1 MKLLGSS
8 IKGWEQLSE
17 RRHFTKQYLWHLKQ
31 AAPFLYVMSRRR
43 WHGSINTNTSNNW
56 FMNLQLMSNHS
67 DLEVIDYHKV
77 YSCWTCSWLFSMHLF
92 YDSSWNTAVGQW
104 SFMLQCH
111 NKTFKNAQ
119 LLLPFGLEV
128 MYMFRFTPYKK
139 HWQQQQHTLI
149 SSHRSCTKH
158 LPTKILSSNNFKL
171 LIVK

>member
-1 MKLLGSS
+1 MCFFHAGFLFTCDVGVVKATMKLLGSS

-77 YSCWTCSWLFSMHLF
+77 YSCWTCSCITPLIRETSPKTSHSRLKL
-92 YDSSWNTAVGQW
+92 SPH
-104 SFMLQCH
+104 QCVWIH
-111 NKTFKNAQ
+111 VRVKKGYPKTS
-119 LLLPFGLEV
+119 LPFV
-128 MYMFRFTPYKK
+128 APK
-139 HWQQQQHTLI
+139 HII
-149 SSHRSCTKH
+149 S
-158 LPTKILSSNNFKL
+158 
-171 LIVK
+171 